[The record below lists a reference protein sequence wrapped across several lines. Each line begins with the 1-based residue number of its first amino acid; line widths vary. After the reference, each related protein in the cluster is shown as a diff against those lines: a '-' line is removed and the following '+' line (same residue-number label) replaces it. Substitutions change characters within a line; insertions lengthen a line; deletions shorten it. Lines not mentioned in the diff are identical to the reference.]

1 VPVFFGA
8 ARDHNAVVL
17 EKQMMV
23 WRCDIDLA
31 DPDLFAIG
39 RMFCW
44 KGASIAQYLRQPAYL
59 VRRYMQYDE

>member
-1 VPVFFGA
+1 
-8 ARDHNAVVL
+8 
-17 EKQMMV
+17 MV